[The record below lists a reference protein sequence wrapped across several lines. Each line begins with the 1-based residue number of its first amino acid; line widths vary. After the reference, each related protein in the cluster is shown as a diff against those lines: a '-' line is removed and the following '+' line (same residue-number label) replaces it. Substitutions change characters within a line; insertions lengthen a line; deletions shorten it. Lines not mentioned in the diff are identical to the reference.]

1 MFKITTE
8 WYRQRTVNGRTVQKQ
23 KSSETE
29 EAEWPNGVADFIAQF
44 LYNRPGIVFSGMEEF
59 GQGGCVLDPV
69 SLRCRAYGDCRRH
82 HIESVKDYVQ
92 KTLDKLE
99 PGEYTDF
106 TAGALTW
113 VSIKVEALEAPES
126 D

>member
-8 WYRQRTVNGRTVQKQ
+8 WYRQRTVKGRTVQKQ
-23 KSSETE
+23 TSSETE
-29 EAEWPNGVADFIAQF
+29 EAEWPDGVAEFIAQF
-44 LYNRPGIVFSGMEEF
+44 LYNRPGIVFSGMEDF

-82 HIESVKDYVQ
+82 HIESVKEWVEKAVDEL
-92 KTLDKLE
+92 KT
-99 PGEYTDF
+99 GESMDF
-106 TAGALTW
+106 TTGGCTW
-113 VSIKVEALEAPES
+113 VSLKVEALETPET